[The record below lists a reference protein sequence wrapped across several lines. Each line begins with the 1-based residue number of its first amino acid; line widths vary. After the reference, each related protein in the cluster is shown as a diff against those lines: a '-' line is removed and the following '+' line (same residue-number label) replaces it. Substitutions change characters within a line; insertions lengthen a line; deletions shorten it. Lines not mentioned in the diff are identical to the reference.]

1 MSPTFCRRLFRPAR
15 LVSNRRHTPGR
26 FRRIQLEP
34 LEERC
39 LLSATPTLAPIADV
53 TLQAGAPLHLA
64 LDGLDADGDALTY
77 SVSVDGDS
85 QLGATVLQGNQS
97 LRISVQDYGDMIFEL
112 FEGRAPNVTGRIA
125 ELAESGFYD
134 GLTFHRIIDNFMI
147 QGGDPLGTGTGGS
160 GFDFDDQFHAEL
172 MHTSSGLLSMAKSG
186 DDTNDSQ
193 FFITSAPTRHL
204 DFNHSVFGLLT
215 EGEDIR
221 QTIAAVPTGASDRPV
236 TPVVISSVDVITDT
250 ENGVLMLSAPE
261 GTLAEGDVTI
271 TVSDGNGGTAQQT
284 FHVTILP
291 DINSNNSYSFLEQI
305 DPIEMTVDTPLE
317 FQLPAIDPE
326 GDPIFYSGDEAQNDD
341 LLVSVNEETGLVT
354 IVPQSGLIGVH
365 EITVYVRPVDPPGY
379 FDGRD
384 VWDSQT
390 VPLYIAPDAPNSVQL
405 VSNDGSGQ
413 IDQDGITQ
421 DDSSLSF
428 RISGVLQGAEVTLL
442 IDGQEM
448 GTVTAA
454 DDSGSVIITTN
465 AGEEFNDGLHLV
477 TAVAALLDQAVNVGN
492 LHDTTD
498 LVSDASSPLQLVV
511 DTVAPQFVTTPI
523 PTANKGEQYTYDAQ
537 TDEESGGG
545 VTYDVAS
552 LLPGMSIVHG
562 NGRLTWTPQL
572 SQGPVETISI
582 TATDL
587 AGNTSVQTFDV
598 TVTNI
603 GSLDPIGNKQV
614 AEGSKLS
621 FQVTAGELIGPLT
634 FGIEPGAPVG
644 ATIDPASG
652 EFNWT
657 PSEAQGPGAYE
668 ITIYAI
674 DAGDAR
680 GAETIVVTVA
690 EVNAPPQL
698 APISDQIVKEGQL
711 VRLVISAAD
720 PDLPVDNLT
729 FSLGQGAPQGA
740 SIDPNTGLF
749 TWQPGEGHG
758 GSNYEVVARVT
769 DLAGASDEQ
778 AFRVIVDEVDRAPQF
793 AAIETQV
800 LTPGEEL
807 RLLVRATDPDQPAN
821 TITYSLEPG
830 APQRATIDSSTGLL
844 TWSVPEDAEPTTVK
858 LGVRATELLPQGQ
871 LGKSSVALV
880 EVIVSDLASLLFD
893 GMLADRVV
901 IPTPLATRDFLG
913 DGLFATTTAPETTS
927 SLLFDFPPATEPTS
941 AIGDSGLFGF
951 QIGPNTGIGGNS
963 RQSTEETGP
972 SDDQPTPTKEEKDSS
987 RRKRK
992 RDRFGPSL
1000 LSANDEALREILSQQ
1015 AEADQQPIAED
1026 ALAALLT
1033 E

>member
-1 MSPTFCRRLFRPAR
+1 MSPTLCRRLFRPAR
-15 LVSNRRHTPGR
+15 FVSNRRNTPRR

-39 LLSATPTLAPIADV
+39 LLSATPTLEPIADV
-53 TLQAGAPLHLA
+53 TLLAGAPLHLA

-85 QLGATVLQGNQS
+85 QLTASVLQGNQS

-112 FEGRAPNVTGRIA
+112 FEARAPNVTGRIA

-134 GLTFHRIIDNFMI
+134 GLTFHRIIENFMI

-160 GFDFDDQFHAEL
+160 GSDFDDQFHAEL

-193 FFITSAPTRHL
+193 FFITSAATRHL
-204 DFNHSVFGLLT
+204 DFNHSVFGILT
-215 EGEDIR
+215 EGEDLR
-221 QTIAAVPTGASDRPV
+221 QLIAAVPTGTGDRPI
-236 TPVVISSVDVITDT
+236 TPVVMNSVDVFTDT
-250 ENGVLMLSAPE
+250 ENGALMLSAPE
-261 GTLAEGDVTI
+261 GTLAEGNVTVS
-271 TVSDGNGGTAQQT
+271 VSDGNGGTAERT

-291 DINSNNSYSFLEQI
+291 DPDGNNSYSFLEQI
-305 DPIEMTVDTPLE
+305 DPIEMTVDTPIE

-326 GDPIFYSGDEAQNDD
+326 GDPIFYGGDDAQNDD
-341 LLVSVNEETGLVT
+341 LSVTVNEETGLVT
-354 IVPQSGLIGVH
+354 IVPQNGLIGVH
-365 EITVYVRPVDPPGY
+365 EMTVYARPVDPPGY
-379 FDGRD
+379 FEGRD

-390 VPLYIAPDAPNSVQL
+390 VALYIAPQSPSGIEL
-405 VSNDGSGQ
+405 LSNNGSGQ
-413 IDQDGITQ
+413 IDPDGIAQ
-421 DDSSLSF
+421 DDTLLSF
-428 RISGVLQGAEVTLL
+428 RISGILQGAEVTLF

-448 GTVTAA
+448 GKVTAA
-454 DDSGSVIITTN
+454 DDSGSVVITTN
-465 AGEEFNDGLHLV
+465 AGEQFNDGLHLV
-477 TAVAALLDQAVNVGN
+477 TAAAALLDQAVNVGN

-498 LVSDASSPLQLVV
+498 LVSDAAAPLQLIV
-511 DTVAPQFVTTPI
+511 DTTAPQFVSTPI
-523 PTANKGEQYTYDAQ
+523 LTANKGEEYFYDAQ
-537 TDEESGGG
+537 TDEEPQGGI
-545 VTYDVAS
+545 TYDVVT

-562 NGRLTWTPQL
+562 DGRLTWTPQP

-598 TVTNI
+598 TVTTS

-614 AEGSKLS
+614 AEGSNLS

-634 FGIEPGAPVG
+634 FGIEPGAPAGV
-644 ATIDPASG
+644 TIDPNSG
-652 EFNWT
+652 EFSWT

-674 DAGDAR
+674 DAHDTR
-680 GAETIVVTVA
+680 GAETILVTVS

-698 APISDQIVKEGQL
+698 APISDRIVKEGQL
-711 VRLVISAAD
+711 VQLAASATD
-720 PDLPVDNLT
+720 PDLPADTLT

-740 SIDPNTGLF
+740 SINPNTGLF

-758 GSNYEVVARVT
+758 GNNYEVVIRVT
-769 DLAGASDEQ
+769 DLAGATDEQ
-778 AFRVIVDEVDRAPQF
+778 AFRVIVDEIDQAPQF

-807 RLLVRATDPDQPAN
+807 RLLVHATDPDQPAN
-821 TITYSLEPG
+821 PITYSLEPG
-830 APQRATIDSSTGLL
+830 APEGATIDPNTGLL
-844 TWSVPEDAEPTTVK
+844 TWSVPEDSESTIVK
-858 LGVRATELLPQGQ
+858 LGVKATELLPQGQ
-871 LGKSSVALV
+871 SGKSSVALV

-893 GMLADRVV
+893 GMLADRVAS
-901 IPTPLATRDFLG
+901 PLPLATRDFLP

-927 SLLFDFPPATEPTS
+927 SLLFDFQPATEPTL
-941 AIGDSGLFGF
+941 AVGDSGLFGF
-951 QIGPNTGIGGNS
+951 QIGPSTGIAGNS
-963 RQSTEETGP
+963 RQSAEETGP
-972 SDDQPTPTKEEKDSS
+972 LDDQPEPTKEEKDSL

-992 RDRFGPSL
+992 SNRSGRSL
-1000 LSANDEALREILSQQ
+1000 LSANDEALQEILSQQ
-1015 AEADQQPIAED
+1015 
-1026 ALAALLT
+1026 T
-1033 E
+1033 G